1 MNWIVANIK
10 WIMLASGGITCSM
23 ILAFVAPQA
32 GLQATFG
39 ATIDGPIAQ
48 IVVRNWG
55 ALITMVGGML
65 IYGAFV
71 PVHRGLILTVASI
84 SKIIFILLILIH
96 GQAFVPVAMPALIFD
111 SIAISLYVVY
121 LASARGKS
129 AEPGVEK

>member
-10 WIMLASGGITCSM
+10 WIMIVSGVITCSM

-39 ATIDGPIAQ
+39 TSIDGPIVQ

-55 ALITMVGGML
+55 ALIAMVGGML
-65 IYGAFV
+65 IYGAYV

-84 SKIIFILLILIH
+84 SKVIFIALILIH
-96 GQAFVPVAMPALIFD
+96 GGQFLSVAAPALVFD
-111 SIAISLYVVY
+111 SVVVALCVLYLVAKRTDGIS
-121 LASARGKS
+121 G
-129 AEPGVEK
+129 

>member
-55 ALITMVGGML
+55 ALIAMVGGML
-65 IYGAFV
+65 IYGAYV

-96 GQAFVPVAMPALIFD
+96 GSQFLSVAAPALIFD
-111 SIAISLYVVY
+111 TVVVVLYVVF
-121 LASARGKS
+121 LMTTRNEKLSA
-129 AEPGVEK
+129 